1 MRIAICS
8 MGLLTTTLLVGCGQ
22 TGNLQ
27 LPNDPN
33 YDKRAQ
39 YLLYKDGEKS
49 VNAQQIDASQT
60 TEKTSSEK
68 ADLEK
73 SGSEQ
78 ADKQAAASE
87 IVETN

>member
-33 YDKRAQ
+33 YDKRTK
-39 YLLYKDGEKS
+39 YLLYKNEKKS
-49 VNAQQIDASQT
+49 INAQQIDA
-60 TEKTSSEK
+60 KKKKKKASSEK
-68 ADLEK
+68 ANLEK
-73 SGSEQ
+73 AGSEQ
-78 ADKQAAASE
+78 VDKQAAASE
-87 IVETN
+87 IIETN

>member
-8 MGLLTTTLLVGCGQ
+8 MGLLLTTLLIGCGQ

-49 VNAQQIDASQT
+49 VNVKHSDASDA
-60 TEKTSSEK
+60 TEK
-68 ADLEK
+68 AALENQNLDQVDPAITDK
-73 SGSEQ
+73 PD
-78 ADKQAAASE
+78 ADKQS
-87 IVETN
+87 VEK

>member
-1 MRIAICS
+1 MRIATCS

-60 TEKTSSEK
+60 TEKASSEK
-68 ADLEK
+68 ANLEK
-73 SGSEQ
+73 AGSEQ
-78 ADKQAAASE
+78 ASE
-87 IVETN
+87 IIETN